1 MNGFGSLNDNLL
13 QPQLTT
19 LNEVPMDGLDLIVNK
34 KKMNSSDILS
44 MSSGHSKVISETDS
58 SSGDDFNQNNN
69 NLSNGNSN
77 FNSPSQVQPQLTN
90 QNGFNQKNNNWD
102 DDSSSDSDDEEFN
115 NNTNNNNNNNFNQN
129 NFQAPSP
136 PQQDYFQEKVKTEE
150 DIMNMKR
157 KLLYQFDRLEKR
169 GVKLPQ
175 KFSLSSN
182 LDEMQM
188 MLDRIQ
194 SDKKADASINFQRKA
209 LVACVTGVEFLNT
222 KFDPINARLDGWSEN
237 VNDNLDDYDDIFE
250 ELHEKYKGDSKT
262 APEIRL
268 LMSLAGSAFMFHL
281 TNTMFKSSLPGLDQ
295 VMKQN
300 PDLMRQFAGATAKTM
315 NESGNDQTGLSGMFS
330 NMFNNGTKSSQSMP
344 PPPNRQHEQS
354 RPGMGQGMGQSMPQ
368 SKMQGPSN
376 IESIL
381 KDLENDDDRLET
393 FSNISGSEISDIPDN
408 ASIDGLLLNSDKK
421 VLNI

>member
-19 LNEVPMDGLDLIVNK
+19 LNEVPMDGIDLIVNK
-34 KKMNSSDILS
+34 KKKNATDILS
-44 MSSGHSKVISETDS
+44 MSSGHSKVISDTDS
-58 SSGDDFNQNNN
+58 SSDGDFNQNTNN
-69 NLSNGNSN
+69 TNLNGFGNGNESK
-77 FNSPSQVQPQLTN
+77 S
-90 QNGFNQKNNNWD
+90 NNWN
-102 DDSSSDSDDEEFN
+102 DDSSSDDDVPNFSKPEINVN
-115 NNTNNNNNNNFNQN
+115 NVKSEQYN
-129 NFQAPSP
+129 NFQESTSEPTR
-136 PQQDYFQEKVKTEE
+136 QNFYQEKVRTEE

-175 KFSLSSN
+175 KFSLSSS

-188 MLDRIQ
+188 ELDRINN
-194 SDKKADASINFQRKA
+194 DKKADASIKFQRKA

-222 KFDPINARLDGWSEN
+222 KFDPINARLDGWSES
-237 VNDNLDDYDDIFE
+237 VNDGIDEYDDIFE

-315 NESGNDQTGLSGMFS
+315 QDSGTDQTGMSGMFA
-330 NMFNNGTKSSQSMP
+330 NMFNGGGSNNMP
-344 PPPNRQHEQS
+344 PPPARQHEQ
-354 RPGMGQGMGQSMPQ
+354 QSQMR
-368 SKMQGPSN
+368 GPSN
-376 IESIL
+376 IDNIL
-381 KDLENDDDRLET
+381 NEIENDDGDRLET
-393 FSNISGSEISDIPDN
+393 FSNISGSEISDLPDN
-408 ASIDGLLLNSDKK
+408 ASIDGLLLNSENKK
-421 VLNI
+421 ILNMDI